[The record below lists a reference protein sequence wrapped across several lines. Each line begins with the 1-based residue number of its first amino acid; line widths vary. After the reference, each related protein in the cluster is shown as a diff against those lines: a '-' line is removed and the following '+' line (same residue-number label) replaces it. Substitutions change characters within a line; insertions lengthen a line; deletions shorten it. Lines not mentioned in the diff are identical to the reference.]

1 MIWGV
6 RMAINFTK
14 SMIQRLEQEIIEV
27 ESKLKNVK
35 NKKEKSKFKI
45 NQLEQDMKFSK
56 SHTDL
61 SSKMTRIKK
70 LNDEIKN
77 MNRLQADLSKE
88 LTAKKNSL
96 KKLQVNGTAPTT
108 IDSTKG

>member
-1 MIWGV
+1 
-6 RMAINFTK
+6 MAINFNKPMITK
-14 SMIQRLEQEIIEV
+14 LQQEITEL
-27 ESKLKNVK
+27 ESKIKNTQ

-61 SSKMTRIKK
+61 SSKMSRIKK
-70 LNDEIKN
+70 LNDEIKTL
-77 MNRLQADLSKE
+77 NRMQSDLSKA

-96 KKLQVNGTAPTT
+96 KKIQANETTAVTNNPT
-108 IDSTKG
+108 IE

>member
-1 MIWGV
+1 
-6 RMAINFTK
+6 MAINFNKPMITK
-14 SMIQRLEQEIIEV
+14 LQQEITELENKI
-27 ESKLKNVK
+27 KNTQ

-61 SSKMTRIKK
+61 SSKMSRIKK
-70 LNDEIKN
+70 LNDEIKSL
-77 MNRLQADLSKE
+77 NRTQSDLSKE

-96 KKLQVNGTAPTT
+96 KKIQANETTSVVNNTV
-108 IDSTKG
+108 KE

>member
-1 MIWGV
+1 
-6 RMAINFTK
+6 
-14 SMIQRLEQEIIEV
+14 
-27 ESKLKNVK
+27 
-35 NKKEKSKFKI
+35 
-45 NQLEQDMKFSK
+45 MKFSK

-96 KKLQVNGTAPTT
+96 KKLQVNASIVTSDP
-108 IDSTKG
+108 TKG

>member
-1 MIWGV
+1 MI
-6 RMAINFTK
+6 NKF
-14 SMIQRLEQEIIEV
+14 QQEITELENKI
-27 ESKLKNVK
+27 KNTQ

-70 LNDEIKN
+70 LNDEVKTL
-77 MNRLQADLSKE
+77 NRLQSDLSKE
-88 LTAKKNSL
+88 LTAKKNAL
-96 KKLQVNGTAPTT
+96 KKIQTNETASAPKNPT
-108 IDSTKG
+108 KE

>member
-1 MIWGV
+1 
-6 RMAINFTK
+6 MAINFTK
-14 SMIQRLEQEIIEV
+14 PMITKLQQEITELENKIK
-27 ESKLKNVK
+27 SAQ

-61 SSKMTRIKK
+61 SSKMSRIKK
-70 LNDEIKN
+70 LNDEIKTL
-77 MNRLQADLSKE
+77 NRMQADLSKE

-96 KKLQVNGTAPTT
+96 KKLQVNETT
-108 IDSTKG
+108 SVTNDPAKG

>member
-1 MIWGV
+1 
-6 RMAINFTK
+6 MAINFNKPMITK
-14 SMIQRLEQEIIEV
+14 LQQEITEL
-27 ESKLKNVK
+27 ESKIKNTQ

-61 SSKMTRIKK
+61 SSKMSRIKK
-70 LNDEIKN
+70 LNDEVKN
-77 MNRLQADLSKE
+77 LNRTQSDLSKE

-96 KKLQVNGTAPTT
+96 KKVQANETTSVVNNS
-108 IDSTKG
+108 IEE

>member
-1 MIWGV
+1 
-6 RMAINFTK
+6 MAINFTK
-14 SMIQRLEQEIIEV
+14 PMINKFQQEITELENKI
-27 ESKLKNVK
+27 KNTQ

-70 LNDEIKN
+70 LNDEVKTL
-77 MNRLQADLSKE
+77 NRLQSDLSKE
-88 LTAKKNSL
+88 LTAKKNAL
-96 KKLQVNGTAPTT
+96 KKIQANETASATKNPT
-108 IDSTKG
+108 KE

>member
-1 MIWGV
+1 
-6 RMAINFTK
+6 MAINFTK
-14 SMIQRLEQEIIEV
+14 PMITKLQQEITELENKIK
-27 ESKLKNVK
+27 STQ

-61 SSKMTRIKK
+61 SSKMSRIKK
-70 LNDEIKN
+70 LNDEIKTL
-77 MNRLQADLSKE
+77 NRMQADLSIE

-96 KKLQVNGTAPTT
+96 KKLQVNETASVTNDPA
-108 IDSTKG
+108 KG